1 MEGVGGGLGLSLL
14 LCIETSCDDTSAAV
28 VEIAAEATTIRSS
41 IVSSQHEFH
50 AAFGG
55 VVPEVASRRHTEL
68 LVPAVAAA
76 LADAGAGWDD
86 LDAVAV
92 TTGPGLIGALLV
104 GLAAAKAIAYA
115 RRLPLTPVDHLQ
127 GHLAAAYALG
137 VEAPF
142 VCLTASG
149 GHTLLAVVEHGVE
162 FRVVGRTLDDAAG
175 EAFDKGARLLG
186 LPYPGGRELDLLAA
200 AGDPAFVAFPR
211 SLPRGFDFSFSGL
224 KTALLYYLRDHEGEV
239 EIEARRA
246 SIAASYQEAII
257 DQLVSKTVR
266 FAEQEGLRRV
276 AVGGGVAAN
285 SRLRRRLTDACEQR
299 GLEVFVPPVALCT
312 DNAAMVGLAARYLEP
327 LAWPHYLSLDAYA
340 AEPALGEPRRRP

>member
-266 FAEQEGLRRV
+266 CAEQEGLRRV